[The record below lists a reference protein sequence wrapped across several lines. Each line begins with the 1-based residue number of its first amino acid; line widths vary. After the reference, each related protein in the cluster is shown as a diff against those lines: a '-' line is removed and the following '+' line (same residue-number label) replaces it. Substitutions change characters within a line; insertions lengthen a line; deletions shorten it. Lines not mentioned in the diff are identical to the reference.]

1 MEKTIKV
8 GYDSQTGFYTFKTGF
23 NASMEVN
30 GKSIADPLRGFR
42 SGELIVIA
50 EKPESITYKTSGR
63 KLIGYDNIEDLTTI
77 SVEKYKEVEAKIN
90 LTREW
95 DEDSEEFTYSNLE
108 DEVFALRFART
119 YKPIY
124 ENVEEIHN
132 LEIEFINYPV
142 SAYKCIIPLHSIN
155 AENVFE
161 TKCKYV
167 PNNNELFFTV
177 CAAFG
182 IDKSRIDVPT
192 HSGLRFVKIDNKFVA
207 GMEEFEKTAN
217 LIIIDTYEGCIV
229 RMDAN
234 RKKLEDAVSFHLAKQ
249 SQKIVDTSTVGY
261 LLTELRSLQN
271 SISSLDVK
279 QKEYNSQRAISN
291 RIGGLINNYKE
302 QA

>member
-1 MEKTIKV
+1 MENSIKV
-8 GYDSQTGFYTFKTGF
+8 GYDSQTGFYTFKNGF

-30 GKSIADPLRGFR
+30 GKSTSDPLRGFR
-42 SGELIVIA
+42 SGELVVTS

-63 KLIGYDNIEDLTTI
+63 KLIGYDNTEFGITI
-77 SVEKYKEVEAKIN
+77 SVEKFKEVQAVIDS
-90 LTREW
+90 TREY
-95 DEDSEEFTYSNLE
+95 DDDTEDYIYNTLE
-108 DEVFALRFART
+108 DEVFAIRFART
-119 YKPIY
+119 HKPVY
-124 ENVEEIHN
+124 ETSEEVHN

-167 PNNNELFFTV
+167 PSNIELFFTV
-177 CAAFG
+177 CDAFG

-217 LIIIDTYEGCIV
+217 LIIIDTYEGCIA
-229 RMDAN
+229 RMDVN

-261 LLTELRSLQN
+261 LLTELKSLQN

>member
-1 MEKTIKV
+1 MENSIKV
-8 GYDSQTGFYTFKTGF
+8 GYDSQTGFYTFKNGF
-23 NASMEVN
+23 NTTMEVN
-30 GKSIADPLRGFR
+30 GKSTSDPLRGFR
-42 SGELIVIA
+42 SGELVVTS

-63 KLIGYDNIEDLTTI
+63 KLIGYDNTEFGITI
-77 SVEKYKEVEAKIN
+77 SVEKFKEVQAVIDS
-90 LTREW
+90 TREY
-95 DEDSEEFTYSNLE
+95 DDDTEDYIYNTLE
-108 DEVFALRFART
+108 DEVFAIRFART
-119 YKPIY
+119 HKSVY
-124 ENVEEIHN
+124 ETVEEVHN

-142 SAYKCIIPLHSIN
+142 SAYKCIIPLYSIN

-167 PNNNELFFTV
+167 PSNIELFFTV
-177 CAAFG
+177 CDAFG

-261 LLTELRSLQN
+261 LLTELRSLQD